1 MATNI
6 TYIIGAILSM
16 IVGLAILLYGPI
28 VSGYVID
35 TSTPILSDV
44 NDSDLNATVDTIID
58 TTWNVYTILA
68 VVFIFIAIGLL
79 LLGLMG
85 GFAPVLAMVNRGF

>member
-16 IVGLAILLYGPI
+16 VVGLAILLYGPI

-44 NDSDLNATVDTIID
+44 NNSDLNDTVDTIID

-68 VVFIFIAIGLL
+68 VVFVFIAIGLL